1 MVRCSVLG
9 CKSDS
14 EKKHPDLSFHTFPR
28 DHDLQIRWI
37 EATGRNNWTPKLSSR
52 ICSTHFE
59 KNVLIKKNKLT
70 VLFPNSIPLLVK
82 IKKEVP
88 TEISSNEEHGTS
100 QYSYIFERDVTTI
113 PSRKRPFSCSTDDA
127 SRRKVNLLGKT
138 EESDV
143 NTHNE
148 ESNVESTPEAL
159 EVRNVYDAEFVIV
172 SGDEPQIKQEPVE
185 TESDMRPAVSVT
197 GAASDIETDV
207 AATVRETAELRI
219 KQEPVDTEAEGDS
232 APVLY
237 DTESWQQREQELLKK
252 IDALETVKSERSE
265 DGLRLQLKV
274 REEEIELLKARVK
287 NLETELQA
295 ALSKP
300 GGKNQEMIDSI
311 KVQHEE
317 LLSKARGMIFD
328 KTKMVK
334 NQELQIQAL
343 TTQVQSLKDINVIT
357 KDLLTIR
364 NSEVKA
370 MEDRLQA
377 MEARFAAEKE
387 RHGLVLKRAET
398 SSSLNDDLRKEYE
411 KQLAIFKELR
421 EKYDLRVK
429 ALVAENERLK
439 ESINTPAPTS

>member
-1 MVRCSVLG
+1 M
-9 CKSDS
+9 
-14 EKKHPDLSFHTFPR
+14 
-28 DHDLQIRWI
+28 
-37 EATGRNNWTPKLSSR
+37 
-52 ICSTHFE
+52 
-59 KNVLIKKNKLT
+59 
-70 VLFPNSIPLLVK
+70 
-82 IKKEVP
+82 
-88 TEISSNEEHGTS
+88 
-100 QYSYIFERDVTTI
+100 
-113 PSRKRPFSCSTDDA
+113 
-127 SRRKVNLLGKT
+127 
-138 EESDV
+138 SDV

-159 EVRNVYDAEFVIV
+159 EVRNVY
-172 SGDEPQIKQEPVE
+172 
-185 TESDMRPAVSVT
+185 